1 MSCIVLQHVYMLKIM
16 IFTDNPSVNETQLV
30 IKEARSRGIE
40 TRVKAPWDIVM
51 LEHEKLSVDLVY
63 VPSNMLNRGST
74 FELIHR
80 LLMLK
85 ELEDQAS
92 IVINSIESMLL
103 YSKEHLSI
111 QMEKLNLPTPKTIIT
126 ENIEYAYNFA
136 AELLDSGKEVVL
148 KPLCR
153 GRGIGVTMLSGIRSR
168 GDLLQ
173 FLTWYN
179 RSFAEGVFYLQEFK
193 PNLGYDIRCFVIGE
207 KVVGREKR
215 SNPNDFRYNVS
226 AGGQASPFED
236 DIYDELA
243 VKVTK
248 AMGFKITGIDI
259 LPGKDGKPYVL
270 EANCFPGYTAL
281 IEATGI
287 PIHKKIIDYF
297 EEIIKK

>member
-1 MSCIVLQHVYMLKIM
+1 MV
-16 IFTDNPSVNETQLV
+16 FTDNPSVNETQLL
-30 IKEARSRGIE
+30 IKEANLRGIE
-40 TRVKAPWDIVM
+40 TLIIAPWDIVM
-51 LEHEKLSVDLVY
+51 LEHKKCSVDLVY

-80 LLMLK
+80 LLILR
-85 ELEDQAS
+85 ELNEQNPL
-92 IVINSIESMLL
+92 IVNPIESMLL
-103 YSKEHLSI
+103 YSKEYLSI
-111 QMEKLNLPTPKTIIT
+111 QMEKLNLPTPKTIVT
-126 ENIEYAYNFA
+126 ENIEQAYNFA
-136 AELLDSGKEVVL
+136 AGLLDSGREVVL

-179 RSFAEGVFYLQEFK
+179 RNFAEGVFYLQEFK
-193 PNLGYDIRCFVIGE
+193 PNLGYDVRCFVVGE

-226 AGGQASPFED
+226 AGGQASAFED

-243 VKVTK
+243 VKVAK

-297 EEIIKK
+297 EEMIRK